1 MKWMLIEKFIPSDE
15 KFILNAIHGV
25 GDNIKYTPT
34 VDFLKAAYL
43 KLNNMFFNGEL
54 PNDID
59 FKIEKNLDDNGSGH
73 TQAND
78 NYEENCIDIEYVS
91 LNGTMMKT
99 PHSWIET
106 IIHEMIHVAEFTEH
120 PEHFMHKSNYEKHGK
135 WFMDKAKS
143 FKKFGFDIGEI
154 EMDKNIGTSEDDED
168 IKARY
173 ENFMFIGLGR
183 NPVFGTEILV
193 KVAKTDKDK
202 ALQALKQKGC
212 KSVKIL
218 NTNNLNSTR
227 LSSQSI
233 QDILQRKTL
242 ELDDTEFNSKY
253 GPFDEVEKIDL
264 TSLKVNESMVL
275 EKAHCPAI
283 TVTILPD
290 GRRRFRT

>member
-1 MKWMLIEKFIPSDE
+1 MKWLLIEKFIPSDE
-15 KFILNAIHGV
+15 KFILDAIHGV
-25 GDNIKYTPT
+25 KDTDKYTPT
-34 VDFLKAAYL
+34 VDFLKAVYI

-59 FKIEKNLDDNGSGH
+59 FKIEKNLDDNGVGH

-78 NYEENCIDIEYVS
+78 NYTESCIDIEYVS
-91 LNGTMMKT
+91 LNGTLMKS

-120 PEHFMHKSNYEKHGK
+120 PEHFMHKSDYEKHSK

-143 FKKFGFDIGEI
+143 FKKWGFNIGDK
-154 EMDKNIGTSEDDED
+154 EMDKNVGTSEDDD
-168 IKARY
+168 NIKKRH

-183 NPVFGTEILV
+183 NSVFNTEILV

-202 ALQALKQKGC
+202 ALQALKQRGC
-212 KSVKIL
+212 RSVKIL
-218 NTNNLNSTR
+218 NTDNLNSTR

-233 QDILQRKTL
+233 QDILQRRTL

-253 GPFDEVEKIDL
+253 GPFDEVETIDL
-264 TSLKVNESMVL
+264 ANLNVNESVVL
-275 EKAHCPAI
+275 EKAHRPAI